1 MLTHCKNAIH
11 CKTNCI
17 SIAWMLIHCLNNP
30 THCRFNVKCIACT
43 LTHYENDAIHCK
55 TNDICTAWMPSHCK
69 NNAFQCKIKD
79 ICIPSSS
86 RGVLDLALARSP
98 ENYQKRAPGLK
109 NVLTYP
115 THTPSHGNSHDP
127 QEEQVDLEKYLWPS
141 CPWMKSCW
149 RRPRQRT
156 RLVRKCAVMF
166 FFCFINC

>member
-1 MLTHCKNAIH
+1 MYPEL
-11 CKTNCI
+11 
-17 SIAWMLIHCLNNP
+17 
-30 THCRFNVKCIACT
+30 
-43 LTHYENDAIHCK
+43 
-55 TNDICTAWMPSHCK
+55 
-69 NNAFQCKIKD
+69 
-79 ICIPSSS
+79 PSSS

-127 QEEQVDLEKYLWPS
+127 QEEQADLEKHLWPS

-166 FFCFINC
+166 FFVLSTVSEIPPTIASLRPASLQRQEAHPGRRHALSHHSGGPPHSRARHRLVAATPSTWKVQRKVHILEVEHSRS

>member
-1 MLTHCKNAIH
+1 ML
-11 CKTNCI
+11 
-17 SIAWMLIHCLNNP
+17 
-30 THCRFNVKCIACT
+30 
-43 LTHYENDAIHCK
+43 
-55 TNDICTAWMPSHCK
+55 SHCK

-127 QEEQVDLEKYLWPS
+127 QEEQADLEKHLWPS
-141 CPWMKSCW
+141 CPWMESCW

-166 FFCFINC
+166 FFVLSTVSEIPPTIASLRPASLQRQEAHPRPKARAQPSQRRTPT